1 VTYAALEADVLQ
13 LDLQAASLSGG
24 LQQEALGAKW
34 EELVYKLR
42 WLRETLVSLHEVSPF
57 AIQVGAM

>member
-1 VTYAALEADVLQ
+1 MLQ